1 MSLKKLAVNNIQ
13 GIDEI
18 NMFKDNGEVIHFV
31 NPRVQASL
39 ASNVFVIQGQSE
51 TKRKSKIYSLL
62 EWKKKKQSLIRSEI
76 LELADML
83 PSMMQSLGGDS
94 LFNLKNLTKT
104 LANTNLA
111 DELKSN
117 LAAAAAAAGDE
128 DIPELVENFDEVS
141 KNEK

>member
-51 TKRKSKIYSLL
+51 TKRNSNSHLL
-62 EWKKKKQSLIRSEI
+62 
-76 LELADML
+76 
-83 PSMMQSLGGDS
+83 
-94 LFNLKNLTKT
+94 LK
-104 LANTNLA
+104 
-111 DELKSN
+111 
-117 LAAAAAAAGDE
+117 
-128 DIPELVENFDEVS
+128 
-141 KNEK
+141 